1 MLFQSWA
8 SLIAQLVKNPPAMQE
23 TLIQFQGQED
33 ALEKRQATH
42 SSILGLPWWLRG
54 KESAFYE
61 GDLGLIPRLG
71 RSPAGVHGNPLQH
84 SCLENPHEQRS
95 LVGYSPWSCKELDTT
110 EQLQHKGDMN
120 FPCECVPLPH
130 TKRRT
135 FTTGRT
141 KMSLHKQ
148 ILLNKSH
155 STLCVWRG
163 GRASVV
169 PDVLQHNGLWP
180 ARLLCPCNFPGKNTG
195 AGCHFLLQGSSR
207 PRD

>member
-1 MLFQSWA
+1 M
-8 SLIAQLVKNPPAMQE
+8 
-23 TLIQFQGQED
+23 
-33 ALEKRQATH
+33 
-42 SSILGLPWWLRG
+42 
-54 KESAFYE
+54 
-61 GDLGLIPRLG
+61 IPRLG